1 MSSNKYIEA
10 LLASLDVLNGKDD
23 HKCLSGDSAPSGIE
37 LFEQYACAGI
47 TILKENRESCQSNFR
62 IFVETSIIQKLA
74 SLASELESEISNPD
88 LL

>member
-1 MSSNKYIEA
+1 MN
-10 LLASLDVLNGKDD
+10 
-23 HKCLSGDSAPSGIE
+23 LSTDSAVSRIE
-37 LFEQYACAGI
+37 MFEEYACAGL

-74 SLASELESEISNPD
+74 SLAPELESEMSNPD